1 MEKAIFGE
9 GDCDHLSHLA
19 SYMKCNNL
27 VKIITNYEFER
38 RLSDA
43 WTGSTNE
50 DRRRSLWRGYE
61 SIALEISSVHDDAT
75 KVAERSPAGF

>member
-1 MEKAIFGE
+1 MHFPVYEQSTELRRVIYNMGKATIKE

-43 WTGSTNE
+43 WTGSTNK
-50 DRRRSLWRGYE
+50 D
-61 SIALEISSVHDDAT
+61 
-75 KVAERSPAGF
+75 